1 MYKDAL
7 SNADEYENIIQKIA
21 ELKAKK
27 IAIEDRIKNQL
38 GKAWEKFEDLTY
50 EEKVQL
56 SLMTDI
62 AMTNLMDGKTVEII
76 DAFSNKYE
84 PVWSVKF
91 KKTNIVKE
99 K

>member
-50 EEKVQL
+50 EEKAQL